1 MIIVSNFLIGFLELF
16 APIKIRA
23 VALFPFIVIPSI
35 TKTDD
40 ILINHERI
48 HLRQQIELLII
59 PFYIWYLIEG
69 AIKGYRNICFERE
82 AFNNEKDLDY
92 LKNRDPWSFLKYMN
106 KKTPMN

>member
-1 MIIVSNFLIGFLELF
+1 MVIVNNTLIRFLEVF

-23 VALFPFIVIPSI
+23 VALFPFIVIPST
-35 TKTDD
+35 TKMDD
-40 ILINHERI
+40 ILLNHERI

-69 AIKGYRNICFERE
+69 AIKGYRNICFEKE
-82 AFNNEKDLDY
+82 AFANENDLSY
-92 LKNRDPWSFLKYMN
+92 LKNRKPLSFLKYMN